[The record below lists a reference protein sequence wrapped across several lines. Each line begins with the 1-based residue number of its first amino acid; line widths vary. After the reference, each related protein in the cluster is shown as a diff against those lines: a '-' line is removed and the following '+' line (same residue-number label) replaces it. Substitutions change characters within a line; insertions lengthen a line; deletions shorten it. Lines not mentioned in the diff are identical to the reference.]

1 MKLLFA
7 TSNMNKIREASE
19 ILGKMGFEVE
29 HLDIER
35 IEPQHESLEKIASYS
50 VSLIFEKV
58 KKPVFVEDTGLFINA
73 LNGFPGPYSSY
84 VFKTIGNTGILK
96 LMGGISERK
105 AVFKS
110 VIAFSHG
117 RSPTCISADVEGT
130 ITKEERGSFWG
141 YDPIFA
147 PLEGDGR
154 TYAEMGF
161 DEKNKL
167 SHRKR
172 VLEKFADWLRK
183 NLRIDEV

>member
-7 TSNMNKIREASE
+7 TSNKNKIREASE
-19 ILGKMGFEVE
+19 ILGKIGFEIE

-50 VSLIFEKV
+50 VSLVSKKI
-58 KKPVFVEDTGLFINA
+58 KKPVFVEDTGLFIEA

-84 VFKTIGNTGILK
+84 VFKTIGNKGILR
-96 LMGGISERK
+96 LMEGVATRK

-110 VIAFSHG
+110 VIAFSHD
-117 RSPTCISADVEGT
+117 RVSTCISANVEGT
-130 ITKEERGSFWG
+130 ISEEERGKLWG
-141 YDPIFA
+141 YDPIFV

-167 SHRKR
+167 SHRKK
-172 VLEKFADWLRK
+172 VLYKFADWLKK
-183 NLRIDEV
+183 NFSAR